1 MMLYVI
7 SSTSCYCSKA
17 APSTLTPRNLLP
29 TISSQLNVIANY
41 SAGHIIHLLQ
51 VTNMITSGSQ
61 LINVES
67 QRCSPWEALTKCS
80 DLTAQESHAKRLQS
94 GLSALRSRQR

>member
-51 VTNMITSGSQ
+51 VTNMIISGSQ
-61 LINVES
+61 LINDKCRVT
-67 QRCSPWEALTKCS
+67 ALLSLGSS
-80 DLTAQESHAKRLQS
+80 DQMF
-94 GLSALRSRQR
+94 